1 MEGGPSFLPLYKLS
15 KRFSQIPWDFGD
27 PNRNKVPAASTEE
40 RMLRTKENKIRQGFR
55 GAIGESSRPYRYDVF
70 LSFRGKDT
78 RNGFTSYL
86 HEELKQS
93 GIAAFMDEEELR
105 KGEEIAPPIL
115 RAIGESRISIVVF
128 SKNYASSSWCLDE
141 LVRIVECRDTMGQIV
156 WPVFYKVDP
165 SDVRRHGGRYGQALI
180 HHEERLKSNGG
191 DSEKV
196 KRWREA
202 LTKAAN
208 VSGWHLVKQCESD
221 VIKSIVNGV
230 CAQLKNRNELH
241 VPENVVAMDSHVD
254 RMHTLLDMESNEVRM
269 VGICRFGGIGK
280 TTIAKATYNAF
291 AHKFECCSFLSNVR
305 ETCEKFAESG
315 LLQLQEELISEVMWD
330 DGLKLGNVHRGM
342 SMIKNRLSKK
352 KVLIVID
359 DVNQSIQLET
369 LVGRCDWFGYGSRI
383 IITTRDEHLL
393 VAHNIQS
400 MYRLF
405 SSIVFQNS
413 PPLDYEK
420 LSYDVVDY
428 TKGLPLAVKLL
439 GSFLR
444 GRSLLEWK
452 STLDKLERVFNKDI
466 FKMLR
471 ISFDG
476 LDDYE
481 KDIFLD
487 IACFFKGESR
497 KSGIAVLIDKS
508 LITIEYGKLEMHDM
522 IQEMGREI
530 IRRESPKVPGK
541 RSRLWFYKDVLRVLT
556 EGRGTN
562 KVEAIML
569 KLPAPDTV
577 HFSAQAFT
585 NMKRL
590 RIFLARNVKH
600 SGDPI
605 YFPAELRWLE
615 WPEYSQPLVPFNT
628 GDRKLVGLD
637 LSKSSIRIL
646 GKEFKLFRNLRS
658 VNFSYCVLLRKIPDL
673 SSLPNLESL
682 DLQECTK
689 LVEVH
694 QSLGHLAKLVYLN
707 FLNCCNLS
715 RFPSSLKAK
724 SLENLILRG
733 WSKLSR
739 FSDILVRVKRL
750 KTLVLHETAIEEL
763 PSSLTNLVELEELC
777 LSDCVDLK
785 NLPCSIYTLQHLE
798 RIFVDGCS
806 QLTKFLECVCG
817 SSDCTNVSLPL
828 ALPSVINLNV
838 QRCSLPELSFLKNL
852 HCMSSLTIL
861 DLSENK
867 FVSLPTCISQFTK
880 LQQLCL
886 MHCKQ
891 LQEILALPPN
901 ITSLHAKGCESL
913 ETCADLLDVLRYNP
927 DESPWLRRIDFSSC
941 HKLIQDRCSSDCT
954 MLSIEGLLGETRI
967 EIFHPGN
974 KIPRWFKHQSMT
986 RLIRFPVLSESYQ
999 DIAGLAF
1006 CAIVGSP
1013 NRKEV
1018 DISCE
1023 IKLFV
1028 NNQET
1033 YGCVDCFS
1041 SLLESDH
1048 IWLLYVPRRMM
1059 WGLDEK
1065 LLNLYSQFKILFQA
1079 SEGTLKSCGAHL

>member
-1 MEGGPSFLPLYKLS
+1 
-15 KRFSQIPWDFGD
+15 
-27 PNRNKVPAASTEE
+27 
-40 RMLRTKENKIRQGFR
+40 
-55 GAIGESSRPYRYDVF
+55 
-70 LSFRGKDT
+70 
-78 RNGFTSYL
+78 
-86 HEELKQS
+86 
-93 GIAAFMDEEELR
+93 MDEEELG

-165 SDVRRHGGRYGQALI
+165 SDVRRHRGRYGEALI

-196 KRWREA
+196 KRWRKA

-208 VSGWHLVKQCESD
+208 VSGWHLVKQRESD

-230 CAQLKNRNELH
+230 CAQLKNRNQLH

-269 VGICRFGGIGK
+269 VGICEFGGIGK

-305 ETCEKFAESG
+305 ETCEKFAEGG
-315 LLQLQEELISEVMWD
+315 LLQLQEELVSEVMWD

-352 KVLIVID
+352 KVLIAID

-400 MYRLF
+400 MYR
-405 SSIVFQNS
+405 NS

-439 GSFLR
+439 SSFLR

-487 IACFFKGESR
+487 IACFFEGESR
-497 KSGIAVLIDKS
+497 SKVTEILESCDLYPESGIAVLIDKL

-733 WSKLSR
+733 CSKLSR
-739 FSDILVRVKRL
+739 FPDILVRVKRL
-750 KTLVLHETAIEEL
+750 KTLALHETAIEEL

-913 ETCADLLDVLRYNP
+913 ETCADLLD
-927 DESPWLRRIDFSSC
+927 
-941 HKLIQDRCSSDCT
+941 
-954 MLSIEGLLGETRI
+954 GLLGETRI
-967 EIFHPGN
+967 DIFHLGN
-974 KIPRWFKHQSMT
+974 KIPRWFKHQSTT
-986 RLIRFPVLSESYQ
+986 RLIRFPVLSES
-999 DIAGLAF
+999 
-1006 CAIVGSP
+1006 
-1013 NRKEV
+1013 
-1018 DISCE
+1018 
-1023 IKLFV
+1023 
-1028 NNQET
+1028 
-1033 YGCVDCFS
+1033 
-1041 SLLESDH
+1041 
-1048 IWLLYVPRRMM
+1048 
-1059 WGLDEK
+1059 
-1065 LLNLYSQFKILFQA
+1065 
-1079 SEGTLKSCGAHL
+1079 